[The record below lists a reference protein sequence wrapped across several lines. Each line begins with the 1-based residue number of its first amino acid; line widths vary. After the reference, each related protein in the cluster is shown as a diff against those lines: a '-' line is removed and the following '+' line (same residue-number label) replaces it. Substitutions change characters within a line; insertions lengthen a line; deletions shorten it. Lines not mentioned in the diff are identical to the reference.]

1 MKFVRFHK
9 KLKIIFCKNCYNF
22 ICAKKIIYTKRAE
35 TNNFDFMNLSKQ
47 EISHIAKLA
56 RLELTDAELEKYGG
70 QLSAVLNYIDQLKE
84 VDVKGVEPMAQ
95 ASCLENVLREDEI
108 KNWDEQEIE
117 EALAGAP
124 EMEDGFI
131 KVKRVIE

>member
-1 MKFVRFHK
+1 MQ
-9 KLKIIFCKNCYNF
+9 
-22 ICAKKIIYTKRAE
+22 
-35 TNNFDFMNLSKQ
+35 LSKQ
-47 EISHIAKLA
+47 EIQHIAGLA
-56 RLELTDAELEKYGG
+56 RLELTDVELEKYGG

-84 VDVKGVEPMAQ
+84 VDVKGIEPMAQ
-95 ASCLENVLREDEI
+95 VSCLENVLREDEA

-117 EALAGAP
+117 IALKNAP